1 MQDEEKTKISFQLV
15 NQCTRLWCKFTY
27 DKEDICGPVFE
38 IRSTDLTWKTKR
50 LNCALLRIDIIFRAI
65 KVEKK
70 VRSPVMLG
78 LVIETE

>member
-1 MQDEEKTKISFQLV
+1 M
-15 NQCTRLWCKFTY
+15 NQSTRLWCEFTY
-27 DKEDICGPVFE
+27 DKEDICSTVFE
-38 IRSTDLTWKTKR
+38 ILSTDLTWKTKR

-70 VRSPVMLG
+70 VRSLVMLG